1 VASGVVPDPDAY
13 PEPARS
19 RQATAPRS
27 SQGPGEEGIL
37 RAAIAVMAEKGY
49 HGTSVRDIAVRAGLS
64 PGALYYHFESKQ
76 ELLATIMERGIE
88 ELLRRTRAALAEA
101 GDDPAARLGA
111 IVRTHVL
118 FHLED
123 QRGTMLGTSELRAL
137 EEPLRSRH
145 LDKRHRQQ
153 RLFDDVVVQGTER
166 GVFATPIPLDASR
179 AVVVMC
185 TGVASWFSPEGPL
198 GRAEIALRYQRL
210 ALDMVGAGRD

>member
-1 VASGVVPDPDAY
+1 VGDVR
-13 PEPARS
+13 EPGRRTFPGS
-19 RQATAPRS
+19 
-27 SQGPGEEGIL
+27 GEEVVL

-64 PGALYYHFESKQ
+64 PSALYYHFASKQ

-88 ELLRRTRAALAEA
+88 ELLRRTRAALDAA
-101 GDDPAARLGA
+101 GDDPAARLRA

-137 EEPLRSRH
+137 EEPLRTRH
-145 LDKRHRQQ
+145 LDKRHQQ
-153 RLFDDVVVQGTER
+153 QHLFDDVVVQGAER
-166 GVFATPIPLDASR
+166 GVFGTPIPLEASR

-185 TGVASWFSPEGPL
+185 TGVAGWFSPDGPL
-198 GRAEIALRYQRL
+198 TRTEIASRYERL
-210 ALDMVGAGRD
+210 ALDMVGAAPEPA